1 MKGKKQR
8 FLTFLGLPVDEKLL
22 FLESLSLHLW
32 VGFLMKFIPFK
43 KLSVW
48 FANPSGKQVVP
59 SKDTLEK
66 IKSAGIRASRV
77 SPWKNK
83 CLVSSLAIRY
93 MLRRRKIESKLSLG
107 VIKAERGKVVAHAW
121 LVSGD
126 TELVARS
133 DDYTALFIF

>member
-1 MKGKKQR
+1 VKGKKQR

-43 KLSVW
+43 KISVW

-77 SPWKNK
+77 SPWKK
-83 CLVSSLAIRY
+83 QMPRQLACHPLYAKTQEDRIQT
-93 MLRRRKIESKLSLG
+93 ITWSNQS
-107 VIKAERGKVVAHAW
+107 
-121 LVSGD
+121 
-126 TELVARS
+126 
-133 DDYTALFIF
+133 